1 MSKGIDLSIFAAAA
15 AQYGVDFDMTEAA
28 TFAKEVAA
36 SAEVKSTARAE
47 RLSEGDAVLRALHN
61 PHSTMYKKCNYC
73 GKPFSTNYCGV
84 GCCSVICR
92 KRHLEEIY
100 KVPWNPEGGKIWGD
114 YEPPLVVS
122 AESLEKLYAW
132 AKGLVADYERL
143 RDLVD
148 QPADNPQRV
157 REQYFGVD
165 KEGFST
171 SIPTEDH
178 QSPKRMPTVLPGSED
193 DEVEQYLQ
201 DLLLPSEV
209 EQNPE
214 ESETTLGEESVD
226 DILANLLD

>member
-1 MSKGIDLSIFAAAA
+1 MAKGIDLSIFAAAA
-15 AQYGVDFDMTEAA
+15 AQYGVDFNIAEAA
-28 TFAKEVAA
+28 DLVKEAAA
-36 SAEVKSTARAE
+36 SAEVKSTNRAE
-47 RLSEGDAVLRALHN
+47 KLSEGDAVLRALHN

-73 GKPFSTNYCGV
+73 GKPFSTTYCGV
-84 GCCSVICR
+84 GCCSVLCR
-92 KRHLEEIY
+92 KKHLEEIY

-157 REQYFGVD
+157 REVYFGID
-165 KEGFST
+165 EEGFST
-171 SIPTEDH
+171 STPTEDR
-178 QSPKRMPTVLPGSED
+178 QPRMRKPTVLPTSED
-193 DEVEQYLQ
+193 DEAEQYPL
-201 DLLLPSEV
+201 DPRLLSKDGPSLGEWV
-209 EQNPE
+209 TTPE
-214 ESETTLGEESVD
+214 EESVD